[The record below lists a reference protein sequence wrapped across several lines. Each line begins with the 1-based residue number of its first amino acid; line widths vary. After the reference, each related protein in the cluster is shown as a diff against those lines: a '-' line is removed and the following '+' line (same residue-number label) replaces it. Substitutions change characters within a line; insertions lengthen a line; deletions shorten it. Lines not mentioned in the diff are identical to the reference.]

1 MLLQVPDETMT
12 TELDSLKEEMHH
24 LRIHNSQLEEKI
36 ALLSQE
42 KEDLMSQRHALIE
55 ENIEK
60 DREIANKASNLAKK
74 SEDYKLLL
82 EKMQQVENQRN
93 EAQKQAEELQKL
105 LKTQVHWFCVITM
118 CDREANSNL
127 HKSINTCMYS
137 LINAC
142 MHTSIIYAKSTH
154 AQSALCSKQSAC
166 LTKPI
171 CE

>member
-1 MLLQVPDETMT
+1 MT

-74 SEDYKLLL
+74 SKDYKSLL

-93 EAQKQAEELQKL
+93 EAQKQAEDLQKL
-105 LKTQVHWFCVITM
+105 LKTQVYTLV
-118 CDREANSNL
+118 
-127 HKSINTCMYS
+127 
-137 LINAC
+137 
-142 MHTSIIYAKSTH
+142 
-154 AQSALCSKQSAC
+154 LCYYNV
-166 LTKPI
+166 
-171 CE
+171 